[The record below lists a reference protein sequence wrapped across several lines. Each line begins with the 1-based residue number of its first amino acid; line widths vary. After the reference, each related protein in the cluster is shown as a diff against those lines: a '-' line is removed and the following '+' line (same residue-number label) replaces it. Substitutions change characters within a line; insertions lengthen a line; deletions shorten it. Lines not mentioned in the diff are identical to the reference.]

1 MRFIRIQRHA
11 NLAQVGILRQ
21 FGAWAPEYGTGSMR
35 SGISYSK
42 ARGRYYWWQNNG
54 NSKVTNSFE
63 VWSSNRLYGP
73 WTQIYHPT
81 SGT

>member
-1 MRFIRIQRHA
+1 
-11 NLAQVGILRQ
+11 
-21 FGAWAPEYGTGSMR
+21 MR